1 MDFPWHPVYCQ
12 GVVSLTALFTQSA
25 LMTVVLLLLAGWM
38 LISGVVL
45 VSACAVSA
53 RFPQDE
59 EHETAAYLP
68 TANAYGD

>member
-1 MDFPWHPVYCQ
+1 M
-12 GVVSLTALFTQSA
+12 L
-25 LMTVVLLLLAGWM
+25 VVLLLLAGWM
-38 LISGVVL
+38 LVSGVVL

-59 EHETAAYLP
+59 EHETSATYLP